1 MVIYEND
8 NKNGIFCKPLHCFS
22 KLPGLGRFLT
32 YRWMKS
38 PKITILMEERGY
50 DRRITEWR
58 GRLIRL
64 EVRVNGEEEKQG
76 SLNLTTFFL
85 LIFVWCPLFSKISL
99 IHTWSKTKN
108 FIQSYTHW
116 HQIWNIKGSIYI
128 YILHQVLWS
137 EKIILND
144 GLIPNLGTHAIANIG
159 LYFALLSNDLLVC
172 KLLE

>member
-1 MVIYEND
+1 MVYFVN
-8 NKNGIFCKPLHCFS
+8 HCFS
-22 KLPGLGRFLT
+22 KLPGPSRFLT
-32 YRWMKS
+32 HLWMKS

-85 LIFVWCPLFSKISL
+85 LIFDWCLLFRKISL
-99 IHTWSKTKN
+99 IHTWSKTKI

-116 HQIWNIKGSIYI
+116 QQIWNIKGSIHV
-128 YILHQVLWS
+128 LHQVLWS
-137 EKIILND
+137 EKIILNH
-144 GLIPNLGTHAIANIG
+144 PNLNHQNHH
-159 LYFALLSNDLLVC
+159 NHQNNQN
-172 KLLE
+172 